1 MSPKTAPP
9 PPSEAE
15 LRAKLGESY
24 AAYEAFLARHA
35 DLRPE
40 WKYYGAKLGWSLKLF
55 EKKRNLCFLGAY
67 DGELHIAFVL
77 GARAAEAAQ
86 KSKLPAALRKEIRE
100 ARVYAEGRAA
110 RLVVRS
116 EKDLA
121 AADILLEIKRA
132 N

>member
-9 PPSEAE
+9 PPTEAE

-40 WKYYGAKLGWSLKLF
+40 WKYYGAKHGWSLKLF
-55 EKKRNLCFLGAY
+55 EKKRNLCFLAAR
-67 DGELHIAFVL
+67 DGELHMGFVL
-77 GARAAEAAQ
+77 GGRAAEAAE
-86 KSKLPAALRKEIRE
+86 KSKLPAALKKEIRE
-100 ARVYAEGRAA
+100 ARVYVEGRGA
-110 RLVVRS
+110 LVVARS

-121 AADILLEIKRA
+121 AADILLEIKR
-132 N
+132 NN

>member
-1 MSPKTAPP
+1 MSPRTAPP

-40 WKYYGAKLGWSLKLF
+40 WKYYGEKTGWSLKLF
-55 EKKRNLCFLGAY
+55 EKKRNLCFLAAR
-67 DGELHIAFVL
+67 DGELHIAFLL
-77 GARAAEAAQ
+77 GGPAAAAVQ
-86 KSKLPAALRKEIRE
+86 ESKLPAALKKQIRE

-110 RLVVRS
+110 RLVARS

-121 AADILLEIKRA
+121 PADILLEIKRA